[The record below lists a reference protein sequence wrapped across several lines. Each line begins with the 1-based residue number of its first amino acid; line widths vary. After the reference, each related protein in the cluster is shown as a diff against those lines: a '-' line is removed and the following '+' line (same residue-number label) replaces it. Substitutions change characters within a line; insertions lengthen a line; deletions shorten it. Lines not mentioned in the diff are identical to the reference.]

1 MKSLFFLTSLLIAGS
16 TFSQRLKVT
25 PDGLVNADDP
35 SKHYVVIHFDSLKA
49 NDLFTRSYSYVEHSG
64 KSPDI
69 TQVTKKE
76 SEYIHVKMYKKN
88 AVLAKG
94 SLGIKFYISLH
105 YTLNLDFKDNK
116 IKFEITDLEMTN
128 LNTNGE
134 DTPFYFKNTDGL
146 SWSFYNK
153 DGTPVEKE
161 NTARELLENYFN
173 NQIMDLKSS
182 ILSVSAKTD
191 F

>member
-1 MKSLFFLTSLLIAGS
+1 MKSLFFFASLFITVS

-25 PDGLVNADDP
+25 PDGLLNADDP
-35 SKHYVVIHFDSLKA
+35 SKHYVVIHFDSVTA
-49 NDLFTRSYSYVEHSG
+49 NDLFARSYSYVEHSG

-76 SEYIHVKMYKKN
+76 AEYIHVKISKKN
-88 AVLAKG
+88 AVQAKG

-105 YTLNLDFKDNK
+105 YILNLDFKDNK
-116 IKFEITDLEMTN
+116 IKYEITELEMTN

-161 NTARELLENYFN
+161 NMAREQLENYFN

-182 ILSVSAKTD
+182 ILSVSSKTD

>member
-1 MKSLFFLTSLLIAGS
+1 MKSLFFLASLLITAS
-16 TFSQRLKVT
+16 TFSQRLKIT

-35 SKHYVVIHFDSLKA
+35 SKHYVVIHFDSLVA
-49 NDLFTRSYSYVEHSG
+49 NDLFTRTYNYVEHSG

-76 SEYIHVKMYKKN
+76 SEHIHVKMYKKN
-88 AVLAKG
+88 AVQAKG

-105 YTLNLDFKDNK
+105 YMLNLDFKDNK
-116 IKFEITDLEMTN
+116 IKYEITDLEMTN

-161 NTARELLENYFN
+161 NTAREQLENYFN